1 MIQGRRGRF
10 RGRCP
15 GGEPLDIELGG
26 AALALLDALDQTNT
40 LLVVQLGQQL
50 HGLVP
55 SAAHIP
61 AYLVH
66 GVVDIDAPVIVI
78 AAIFRGQAH
87 AVQQHTIEQLG
98 VCGNVLEF
106 LICDQQARDF
116 EINKFLRFLTVEI
129 VR

>member
-1 MIQGRRGRF
+1 MIRGRRDRL
-10 RGRCP
+10 RGCCP

-26 AALALLDALDQTNT
+26 AALALLDTLHQTNA
-40 LLVVQLGQQL
+40 LFAVQLGQQL

-55 SAAHIP
+55 SAAHIS

-78 AAIFRGQAH
+78 PAIFRGQAH

-98 VCGNVLEF
+98 VRGNVFEF
-106 LICDQQARDF
+106 LIRDQQAGDF
-116 EINKFLRFLTVEI
+116 EIDKFF
-129 VR
+129 

>member
-1 MIQGRRGRF
+1 MIRGRRGRF

-26 AALALLDALDQTNT
+26 AALALLDTLDQTNT

-66 GVVDIDAPVIVI
+66 GVVDIDAPTII
-78 AAIFRGQAH
+78 ILAIFRGQAH
-87 AVQQHTIEQLG
+87 AVQQQAVQQLC
-98 VCGNVLEF
+98 VRGNVFEF
-106 LICDQQARDF
+106 LIRDQ
-116 EINKFLRFLTVEI
+116 
-129 VR
+129 